1 MAILFMSKAPGNTE
15 TYLPLLKR
23 HLPDQDIRVWPDAI
37 GDPADIDYAVIGVP
51 EPGILGKLPNLKAV
65 LSLWAGVDALLA
77 DSTFPRDIPLAR
89 MVDPLLAV
97 DMSHF
102 VLHWVL
108 HFHRGL
114 HHYVELQR
122 ERRWRQMP
130 YPEASE
136 RRVGIM
142 GLGVLGTDAA
152 RKIADLGFDVAGWD
166 IADRSVEGV
175 EVFTGADQMWP
186 FLARSEILITLL
198 PLTVETRGIINVET
212 LLALPDGAFLI
223 SLARGAHI
231 IDRDLIEALDT
242 GRLAGAVLDA
252 FTEEPLPE
260 NHPFWRHPKII
271 VTPHV
276 ASKTTPRTA
285 AAEISI
291 DIRRLLD
298 GKMPRH
304 LVDVERGF

>member
-15 TYLPLLKR
+15 TYVPLLR
-23 HLPDQDIRVWPDAI
+23 GHLPDQDIRVWPDAM
-37 GDPADIDYAVIGVP
+37 GDLADIDYAVIGVP
-51 EPGILGKLPNLKAV
+51 EPGVLGALPNLQAV
-65 LSLWAGVDALLA
+65 LSLWAGVDALLT
-77 DSTFPRDIPLAR
+77 DPTFPRDIPLAR
-89 MVDPLLAV
+89 MVDPLLAI
-97 DMSHF
+97 DMTHF
-102 VLHWVL
+102 AIHWVL

-114 HHYVELQR
+114 HHYAELQR
-122 ERRWRQMP
+122 KHRWRQLP

-142 GLGVLGTDAA
+142 GLGVLGQDAA
-152 RKIADLGFDVAGWD
+152 RKLADLGFAVAGWD
-166 IADRSVEGV
+166 IADKAIDGV
-175 EVFTGADQMWP
+175 EVFAGRDQMWP
-186 FLARSEILITLL
+186 FLGRTDILITLL
-198 PLTVETRGIINVET
+198 PLTPETRGIINSET

-231 IDRDLIEALDT
+231 VDRDLIEALDN

-252 FTEEPLPE
+252 FTEEPLPDT
-260 NHPFWRHPKII
+260 HPFWQHPRIV

-285 AAEISI
+285 AAEIAI

-298 GKMPRH
+298 GEMPRH